1 VLLLHVSD
9 THLGAS
15 RPGRLRDRE
24 MDFYEVFD
32 EVVEVAIRERVDA
45 VVHAGDLFDTY
56 RPNPQTYYYAYRS
69 LRRLRDAGIPFLV
82 VAGQHDQPKASA
94 LTPLRVLEEMEL
106 VRVLATDRPR
116 TTVASLRS
124 GELGIA
130 ALPYVPPQL
139 AGEVVKELRRPD
151 AGRRVLVAHLLLK
164 ELGIPNAHLSVAELR
179 ASDYDYVAL
188 GDYHMRYS
196 TTYGSTPVVYPGS
209 TEALDVLES
218 SDERYVA
225 LVDLSKREASV
236 GWVGLTRFRRWVV
249 VEGVRGLQ
257 DLVRALDPARLRDL
271 QKPPIVYVELA
282 SRGIP
287 QVELRRIS
295 DYLDGLV
302 RSGRALLYRVQVPSV
317 AGGPAEVVAE
327 RAQPTQVPTLEQVV
341 FRVVGDPE
349 LAKLVLSIIE
359 GSEDPEFVKSAV
371 GRLVGD
377 PPLLAKLRSL
387 VGRLDRQ
394 KG

>member
-32 EVVEVAIRERVDA
+32 EVVDVAIRERVDA
-45 VVHAGDLFDTY
+45 VIHAGDLFDSY
-56 RPNPQTYYYAYRS
+56 RPSPQTYYYAYRS
-69 LRRLRDAGIPFLV
+69 LRRLREAGIPVLA

-94 LTPLRVLEEMEL
+94 LPPLRVLEEVGVL
-106 VRVLATDRPR
+106 RVLATDRPR
-116 TTVASLRS
+116 TTVVSLRS
-124 GELGIA
+124 GELGVA
-130 ALPYVPPQL
+130 ALPYVPPQV
-139 AGEVVKELRRPD
+139 AGEVVRELRRPD
-151 AGRRVLVAHLLLK
+151 TGRRVLVAHVLLK
-164 ELGIPNAHLSVAELR
+164 ELGIPNAHLSLAELR

-188 GDYHMRYS
+188 GDYHVRYER
-196 TTYGSTPVVYPGS
+196 TCGSTPAVYPGS

-236 GWVGLTRFRRWVV
+236 SWVRLTRFRRWVV
-249 VEGVRGLQ
+249 AEGVRSYS
-257 DLVRALDPARLRDL
+257 DLVKAIGSAKLESL

-282 SRGIP
+282 SRSVP

-317 AGGPAEVVAE
+317 AGGQAEVVAE
-327 RAQPTQVPTLEQVV
+327 SLPTAQAPTLEQVV
-341 FRVVGDPE
+341 YRVVRDPE
-349 LAKLVLSIIE
+349 LAKLVLSLVE
-359 GSEDPEFVKSAV
+359 GSEDQEFVKSV
-371 GRLVGD
+371 VSKLLED
-377 PPLLAKLRSL
+377 ESLLAKLKSL
-387 VGRLDRQ
+387 VGRHAR
-394 KG
+394 